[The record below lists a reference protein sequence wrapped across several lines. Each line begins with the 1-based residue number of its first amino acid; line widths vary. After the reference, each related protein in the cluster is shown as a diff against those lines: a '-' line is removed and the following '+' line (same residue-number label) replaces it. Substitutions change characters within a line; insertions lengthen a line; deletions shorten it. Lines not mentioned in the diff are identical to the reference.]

1 MSIWTRKSI
10 AELSADNIPES
21 HRLRRVLGG
30 WDLVM
35 LGIGGVIGAGLFSL
49 TGITAADNAGPGI
62 SIAFLFAALGCV
74 FSGLCYCELAG
85 MIPVSGSAYTYTYAT
100 MGELAAWIMGWD
112 LVLEYALGAATVSI
126 SWSAYIVSFLQDLNI
141 WLPVELIASP
151 WQPVLLKDGSLAY
164 GWINLPSLI
173 IVSGISW
180 LLIIGIRVSSLA
192 NMLIVG
198 IKIAAILVFIAVG
211 FFYINPEN
219 YHPFIPP
226 NTGEYGHFGWS
237 GVLRAA
243 GVLFFAYIGFDAVS
257 TAVQETKN
265 PQRNIPYGILGSLL
279 ISTILYIV
287 FGLVLTG
294 LVNYKD
300 LHLAA
305 PIALAVGK
313 IPFLWVNWLI
323 KLAILAGLTSVILVM
338 LLGQSRIFYAMS
350 RDKLLPHWFSDIH
363 PKYHTPWRSNLILMG
378 FVGPIGAFAPIAA
391 VGHMTSIGTLLAF
404 TLVCLGVL
412 ILRYREPHLHRSF
425 KTPFSPVV
433 PILGIGVCVIMM
445 ISLDLDAWLRLF
457 AWLGIGMLIYV
468 CYSHRRASKI

>member
-1 MSIWTRKSI
+1 MGIWTRKSI
-10 AELSADNIPES
+10 AELAADNIPES

-85 MIPVSGSAYTYTYAT
+85 MIPISGSAYTYTYAT

-180 LLIIGIRVSSLA
+180 LLIIGIRISSLA

-279 ISTILYIV
+279 ICTILYVV

-363 PKYHTPWRSNLILMG
+363 PNYHTPWRSNLILMA
-378 FVGPIGAFAPIAA
+378 FVGPIGAFAPISA

-468 CYSHRRASKI
+468 GYSHRRASKI